1 MVVVPS
7 VRCGRGPVARFHR
20 GRPGPRR
27 KLIAPRRSFSGE
39 LSGGPMSPV
48 RRNGL
53 PWVKTETRTSATPP
67 LICDLGALAA
77 PDLAVVDA
85 LARLRRAAARHG
97 VRLVLRNANG
107 PLRELLAFSGLAAVL
122 LVEPDDEPDDEQDG
136 EEVGEE
142 SRLLPGLQP
151 RRQAEQREE
160 HLGVEEVGDP
170 GDPAR

>member
-1 MVVVPS
+1 MSP
-7 VRCGRGPVARFHR
+7 
-20 GRPGPRR
+20 GRP
-27 KLIAPRRSFSGE
+27 S
-39 LSGGPMSPV
+39 
-48 RRNGL
+48 GL
-53 PWVKTETRTSATPP
+53 PWVKTETRTTATPP

-122 LVEPDDEPDDEQDG
+122 LVEPDEEDG
-136 EEVGEE
+136 G
-142 SRLLPGLQP
+142 RGGLLPGLQP
-151 RRQAEQREE
+151 GRQAEQREE

>member
-1 MVVVPS
+1 M
-7 VRCGRGPVARFHR
+7 
-20 GRPGPRR
+20 
-27 KLIAPRRSFSGE
+27 
-39 LSGGPMSPV
+39 
-48 RRNGL
+48 
-53 PWVKTETRTSATPP
+53 KTETRTSAAPP

-122 LVEPDDEPDDEQDG
+122 LAEPDEEQDG
-136 EEVGEE
+136 GHGG
-142 SRLLPGLQP
+142 LLPGLQP
-151 RRQAEQREE
+151 GRQAEQREE

>member
-1 MVVVPS
+1 M
-7 VRCGRGPVARFHR
+7 
-20 GRPGPRR
+20 
-27 KLIAPRRSFSGE
+27 
-39 LSGGPMSPV
+39 
-48 RRNGL
+48 
-53 PWVKTETRTSATPP
+53 KTETRTSAAPP

-122 LVEPDDEPDDEQDG
+122 LAEPDEEDG
-136 EEVGEE
+136 EGPG
-142 SRLLPGLQP
+142 LLPGLQP
-151 RRQAEQREE
+151 RGQTEQREE

>member
-1 MVVVPS
+1 M
-7 VRCGRGPVARFHR
+7 
-20 GRPGPRR
+20 
-27 KLIAPRRSFSGE
+27 
-39 LSGGPMSPV
+39 
-48 RRNGL
+48 
-53 PWVKTETRTSATPP
+53 KTETRTSATRP

-97 VRLVLRNANG
+97 VRLVLRNASG

-122 LVEPDDEPDDEQDG
+122 LVEPDEQEDSG
-136 EEVGEE
+136 ACGGEVG
-142 SRLLPGLQP
+142 LLPGLQP
-151 RRQAEQREE
+151 GRQAEQREE

>member
-1 MVVVPS
+1 M
-7 VRCGRGPVARFHR
+7 
-20 GRPGPRR
+20 
-27 KLIAPRRSFSGE
+27 
-39 LSGGPMSPV
+39 
-48 RRNGL
+48 
-53 PWVKTETRTSATPP
+53 KTDTRISAAPP

-122 LVEPDDEPDDEQDG
+122 LAEPDEEQDG
-136 EEVGEE
+136 G
-142 SRLLPGLQP
+142 RGGLLPGLQP
-151 RRQAEQREE
+151 GRQAEQREE

>member
-1 MVVVPS
+1 M
-7 VRCGRGPVARFHR
+7 
-20 GRPGPRR
+20 
-27 KLIAPRRSFSGE
+27 
-39 LSGGPMSPV
+39 
-48 RRNGL
+48 
-53 PWVKTETRTSATPP
+53 KTETRTSAAPP

-122 LVEPDDEPDDEQDG
+122 LVEPDEEHGGEQDG
-136 EEVGEE
+136 GRVG
-142 SRLLPGLQP
+142 LLPGLQP
-151 RRQAEQREE
+151 GRQAEQREE

>member
-1 MVVVPS
+1 M
-7 VRCGRGPVARFHR
+7 
-20 GRPGPRR
+20 
-27 KLIAPRRSFSGE
+27 
-39 LSGGPMSPV
+39 
-48 RRNGL
+48 
-53 PWVKTETRTSATPP
+53 KTETRTSAAPP

-122 LVEPDDEPDDEQDG
+122 LVEPDEVAGEEQDG
-136 EEVGEE
+136 GVDGG
-142 SRLLPGLQP
+142 RDGLLPGVQP
-151 RRQAEQREE
+151 GRQAEQREE

>member
-1 MVVVPS
+1 
-7 VRCGRGPVARFHR
+7 
-20 GRPGPRR
+20 
-27 KLIAPRRSFSGE
+27 
-39 LSGGPMSPV
+39 MSPV
-48 RRNGL
+48 RRSGL
-53 PWVKTETRTSATPP
+53 PWVKTETLTSATRP

-122 LVEPDDEPDDEQDG
+122 LVEPDDEDEED
-136 EEVGEE
+136 GEE

-151 RRQAEQREE
+151 GRQTEQREE

>member
-1 MVVVPS
+1 
-7 VRCGRGPVARFHR
+7 
-20 GRPGPRR
+20 
-27 KLIAPRRSFSGE
+27 
-39 LSGGPMSPV
+39 MSPV
-48 RRNGL
+48 RRSGL
-53 PWVKTETRTSATPP
+53 PSVKTETLTSATRP

-97 VRLVLRNANG
+97 VRLVLHNANG

-122 LVEPDDEPDDEQDG
+122 LVEPDGEDDEDG
-136 EEVGEE
+136 EDDGGQDGEE

-151 RRQAEQREE
+151 GRQTEQREE